1 MSALWV
7 LALGASIGYLAFKK
21 QAMEGRLELAVKEWE
36 GAGAKQ
42 SEPQPPDG
50 ASFAEIKQAWKYT
63 ADTRNR
69 DFNERL
75 PASDRAPLLAAEDAL
90 KEEAQSF
97 DQMVHPGQ
105 PPNIEGVY
113 LEQTVPF

>member
-7 LALGASIGYLAFKK
+7 LALGASIGYLAFKR
-21 QAMEGRLELAVKEWE
+21 QAIESRLDLAVREWD

-42 SEPQPPDG
+42 SEPTPPDG
-50 ASFAEIKQAWKYT
+50 ANFAEIKQAWKHT

-75 PASDRAPLLAAEDAL
+75 PESERAQLLVAEDARQ
-90 KEEAQSF
+90 KEVHQWDQAQGPP
-97 DQMVHPGQ
+97 PG
-105 PPNIEGVY
+105 IEGVY

>member
-7 LALGASIGYLAFKK
+7 LALGASIGYLAFKR
-21 QAMEGRLELAVKEWE
+21 QAIEGRLDMAVAEWE

-50 ASFAEIKQAWKYT
+50 ASFAEIKEAWKYT

-75 PASDRAPLLAAEDAL
+75 PQEERQKLLGAQDARQAEV
-90 KEEAQSF
+90 QRF
-97 DQMVHPGQ
+97 DHPMTQ

-113 LEQTVPF
+113 LEQIVAF

>member
-1 MSALWV
+1 MSTLWV
-7 LALGASIGYLAFKK
+7 LALGASIGYLAFKR
-21 QAMEGRLELAVKEWE
+21 QAIESRLDLAVAEWE

-42 SEPQPPDG
+42 SDPQPPDG
-50 ASFAEIKQAWKYT
+50 ASFAEIKEAWKYT

-75 PASDRAPLLAAEDAL
+75 PDVERARLLRAEDQSE
-90 KEEAQSF
+90 KEVHQF
-97 DQMVHPGQ
+97 DQAVHPGQ

-113 LEQTVPF
+113 LEQVVPF